1 MKASLFH
8 QVVREF
14 ERRYLLV
21 ELHRNN
27 WNRAETARE
36 LGLPYRT
43 LLKKLE
49 VLDLNHTLNDAEEV
63 PASELVSA

>member
-1 MKASLFH
+1 LFH

-49 VLDLNHTLNDAEEV
+49 CWT
-63 PASELVSA
+63 